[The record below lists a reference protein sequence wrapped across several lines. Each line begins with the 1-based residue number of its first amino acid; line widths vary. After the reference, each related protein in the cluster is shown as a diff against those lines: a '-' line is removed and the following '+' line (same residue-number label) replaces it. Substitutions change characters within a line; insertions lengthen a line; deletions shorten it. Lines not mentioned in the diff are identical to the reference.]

1 MQTIHVSNLYFSE
14 PRLLLKNASTLG
26 VVRSET
32 LNARFSPKMPR
43 LTPTL
48 LKRRIGTRCLWQRQS
63 QISCKWIAATLSAGW
78 RFVQLVR
85 QNDGD

>member
-26 VVRSET
+26 VVPSET
-32 LNARFSPKMPR
+32 LNARLSPKMPR
-43 LTPTL
+43 LTPTS

-63 QISCKWIAATLSAGW
+63 QISCKWIAATPSAGW